1 MDLTKHSKGK
11 PQPIC
16 RFVSSFKS
24 YLLQLHETPLFCSG
38 SNTGDAGFK
47 KGDKMWSLRKYFLEQ
62 LYP

>member
-47 KGDKMWSLRKYFLEQ
+47 KGDKM
-62 LYP
+62 